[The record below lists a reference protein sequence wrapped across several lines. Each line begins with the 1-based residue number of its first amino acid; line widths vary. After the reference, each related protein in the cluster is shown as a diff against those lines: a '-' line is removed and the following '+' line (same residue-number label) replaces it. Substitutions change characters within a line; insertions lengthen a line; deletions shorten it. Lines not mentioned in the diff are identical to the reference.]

1 MMLAGTIW
9 QRELVEF
16 AQRRRALVIKLAFPL
31 VFGIPLVVAARG
43 DAVRLPRSAAAAVL
57 LRGLYRID
65 RSGAARRLTPPPV
78 QLRTRVTRRRA
89 RRPAQPAGLGDT
101 ARWLR
106 LPRRCRRTDRPP
118 RSARARVGL
127 SVTMT
132 IASVLAGSYLIT
144 QPSIQLPFI
153 TNRWAVGIFFLIH
166 IIFGSFTMG
175 ALVLGPT
182 YEWIGLR
189 KEDLRYERL
198 ARSLGNVNLKVFSLG
213 ATLGGFA
220 VIVVVA
226 LYGKFFVALLTLFFR
241 PVVVAFSIW
250 FLTLG
255 GILLYNLRWDQFRLR
270 KGLHIA
276 IGYATAATEH
286 IFLFI
291 IVALDSYLLTPGQG
305 QGTAAFFNPSYWP
318 ELGHRFVGNI
328 SWASFFIAA
337 VAAIYAAAS
346 RLPANR
352 LYFHWA
358 ARTSLVVG
366 FTTLVLQIALG
377 AIFVESIKQGSPG
390 AFQYSMQGPFAWLWL
405 LQATFIAI
413 LLVGSNIY
421 FWQSRPTVP
430 APVLTGLV
438 VLASLVTVMPAAL
451 FPKGL
456 FWVRYLALGIAVLLS
471 LLHWLISRPRV
482 RAATQDLP
490 RSSQVTLAVTG
501 ATALLLFLLMGVIRT
516 TARSDYTIYG
526 VMKESDSYGIFQA
539 PSKGYYP

>member
-1 MMLAGTIW
+1 M
-9 QRELVEF
+9 
-16 AQRRRALVIKLAFPL
+16 
-31 VFGIPLVVAARG
+31 
-43 DAVRLPRSAAAAVL
+43 
-57 LRGLYRID
+57 
-65 RSGAARRLTPPPV
+65 
-78 QLRTRVTRRRA
+78 
-89 RRPAQPAGLGDT
+89 
-101 ARWLR
+101 
-106 LPRRCRRTDRPP
+106 
-118 RSARARVGL
+118 
-127 SVTMT
+127 
-132 IASVLAGSYLIT
+132 GSYLATSFSID
-144 QPSIQLPFI
+144 QPGVQLPFI
-153 TNRWAVGIFFLIH
+153 TNRWAVGFFFLAH

-189 KEDLRYERL
+189 REDPRFERY
-198 ARSLGNVNLKVFSLG
+198 ARALGNVNLKIFSLG

-220 VIVVVA
+220 VIVIVA
-226 LYGKFFVALLTLFFR
+226 LYGKFFVSLITLFFW
-241 PVVVAFSIW
+241 PAVVAFSVW
-250 FLTLG
+250 FFTLG
-255 GILLYNLRWDQFRLR
+255 GILLYNLRWDQFRLH
-270 KGLHIA
+270 KGLHIL

-305 QGTAAFFNPSYWP
+305 QGPAAFFNPSYWP
-318 ELGHRFVGNI
+318 ELGHRFVGNL

-482 RAATQDLP
+482 RAATQDLR